1 MYSLEELKF
10 DIRKCKARKV
20 HVVIDQSYAGEIA
33 QAFKNS
39 DDHKNVIV
47 FASGKDHEYSYND
60 DYTLHWVQANHKQD
74 CTRQVHE
81 VSGKFSRSL
90 HFMQPLGFFAP
101 IGMLVEY

>member
-1 MYSLEELKF
+1 MYTLEELKY
-10 DIRKCKARKV
+10 DIGKCLARKI
-20 HVVIDQSYAGEIA
+20 HIVIDQSYAGEIA

-39 DDHKNVIV
+39 ETHKNVIV

-81 VSGKFSRSL
+81 VGR
-90 HFMQPLGFFAP
+90 
-101 IGMLVEY
+101 Y